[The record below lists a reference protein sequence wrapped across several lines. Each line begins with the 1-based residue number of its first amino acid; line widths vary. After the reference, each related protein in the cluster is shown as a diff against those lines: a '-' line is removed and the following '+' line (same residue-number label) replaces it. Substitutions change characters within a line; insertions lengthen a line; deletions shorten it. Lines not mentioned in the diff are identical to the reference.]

1 MEADLGTETR
11 HGSLFAGLFFL
22 DLGKEIAGSVSGG
35 RPMSLLANPAEPHAA
50 VPTSASPSQEQ
61 SRAWWQFLVE
71 CARGLFWAM
80 VGVGG
85 HLVILLVAL
94 VLAVLVLISPIL
106 VLGGIVELLS
116 RLFG

>member
-1 MEADLGTETR
+1 
-11 HGSLFAGLFFL
+11 
-22 DLGKEIAGSVSGG
+22 
-35 RPMSLLANPAEPHAA
+35 MSLLANPAEPHTA
-50 VPTSASPSQEQ
+50 VPRSDSPYLGQ
-61 SRAWWQFLVE
+61 SRNWWQFFVE
-71 CARGLFWAM
+71 CARGLFWAL

-116 RLFG
+116 HLFG

>member
-1 MEADLGTETR
+1 
-11 HGSLFAGLFFL
+11 
-22 DLGKEIAGSVSGG
+22 
-35 RPMSLLANPAEPHAA
+35 MSLLANPAEPHAA
-50 VPTSASPSQEQ
+50 PPMSASPSQEQ
-61 SRAWWQFLVE
+61 SHAWWQFLVE

>member
-1 MEADLGTETR
+1 
-11 HGSLFAGLFFL
+11 
-22 DLGKEIAGSVSGG
+22 
-35 RPMSLLANPAEPHAA
+35 
-50 VPTSASPSQEQ
+50 
-61 SRAWWQFLVE
+61 
-71 CARGLFWAM
+71 

>member
-1 MEADLGTETR
+1 
-11 HGSLFAGLFFL
+11 
-22 DLGKEIAGSVSGG
+22 
-35 RPMSLLANPAEPHAA
+35 MSLLANPAEPHAA
-50 VPTSASPSQEQ
+50 LPMSASPSQEQ